1 MLDLESFGLS
11 SLFSV
16 EGKVCRSQRRAT
28 ATEILRLLPGDVGS
42 KQRVD
47 ELVNGLQKL
56 EDHIDVLINCAGIN
70 RPWKAEASEFDGR
83 HNDPDAVEKLL
94 WHGLDDENFQSTYS
108 INVNG
113 VYFMSTRMVPLLRK
127 SPAPTVIV
135 IASIAGMMLQR
146 WSIVVSDIQSEF
158 VCLPVGSTLMIR
170 LRHCTVQVYSPRDS
184 HRKSFILVIEASWTD
199 GSLNSFKIRVN
210 TILPGIFPSEM
221 TGVSAKPDLSDL
233 IESNPQAAKAVARC
247 PAGRA
252 GAETE
257 IVGPCLFLASAAG
270 GYMNNARI
278 TVDGGRLMAAG
289 SNDGVRM
296 EDWTYV

>member
-113 VYFMSTRMVPLLRK
+113 VCFMSTRMVPLLRK

-135 IASIAGMMLQR
+135 IASIAGMMLQ
-146 WSIVVSDIQSEF
+146 
-158 VCLPVGSTLMIR
+158 R

>member
-1 MLDLESFGLS
+1 MLNLESFGLS

-16 EGKVCRSQRRAT
+16 EGKVSRQCMAV
-28 ATEILRLLPGDVGS
+28 ADVFRLLPGDVGS
-42 KQRVD
+42 KDKVD
-47 ELVNGLQKL
+47 AIVTALEKL
-56 EDHIDVLINCAGIN
+56 EDHVDVLINCAGVN
-70 RPWKAEASEFDGR
+70 RAWKEEAAKFDNQ

-94 WHGLDDENFQSTYS
+94 WHGLDDNEFQSTYS

-113 VYFMSTRMVPLLRK
+113 VYFFSTRMVPLLRK
-127 SPAPTVIV
+127 GTAPTVIV
-135 IASIAGMMLQR
+135 IASITAMMLQR
-146 WSIVVSDIQSEF
+146 LPLFIAQ
-158 VCLPVGSTLMIR
+158 VCSL
-170 LRHCTVQVYSPRDS
+170 QDS
-184 HRKSFILVIEASWTD
+184 HRKYRLCNRGHAADT
-199 GSLNSFKIRVN
+199 LNRFKIRVN
-210 TILPGIFPSEM
+210 TLLPGIFPSEM

-233 IESNPQAAKAVARC
+233 IETNPQAARAVARC

-270 GYMNNARI
+270 GYMNNARLTI
-278 TVDGGRLMAAG
+278 DGGRLMSAG

>member
-1 MLDLESFGLS
+1 
-11 SLFSV
+11 
-16 EGKVCRSQRRAT
+16 
-28 ATEILRLLPGDVGS
+28 
-42 KQRVD
+42 
-47 ELVNGLQKL
+47 
-56 EDHIDVLINCAGIN
+56 
-70 RPWKAEASEFDGR
+70 
-83 HNDPDAVEKLL
+83 
-94 WHGLDDENFQSTYS
+94 
-108 INVNG
+108 
-113 VYFMSTRMVPLLRK
+113 
-127 SPAPTVIV
+127 
-135 IASIAGMMLQR
+135 
-146 WSIVVSDIQSEF
+146 
-158 VCLPVGSTLMIR
+158 MIR

-199 GSLNSFKIRVN
+199 GSLDRFKIRVN

>member
-1 MLDLESFGLS
+1 
-11 SLFSV
+11 
-16 EGKVCRSQRRAT
+16 
-28 ATEILRLLPGDVGS
+28 
-42 KQRVD
+42 
-47 ELVNGLQKL
+47 
-56 EDHIDVLINCAGIN
+56 
-70 RPWKAEASEFDGR
+70 
-83 HNDPDAVEKLL
+83 
-94 WHGLDDENFQSTYS
+94 
-108 INVNG
+108 
-113 VYFMSTRMVPLLRK
+113 
-127 SPAPTVIV
+127 
-135 IASIAGMMLQR
+135 
-146 WSIVVSDIQSEF
+146 
-158 VCLPVGSTLMIR
+158 MIR

-233 IESNPQAAKAVARC
+233 IESNPHAATAGARC

-257 IVGPCLFLASAAG
+257 IVGPCLILASAAG